1 MIWLPHISFKLR
13 NWFWDSYFRQN
24 STEIVDANWYL
35 DFYLVS
41 SLAGPRPTLG
51 YWQEN
56 SFSCCS
62 CIQGYSPQ
70 GFSLL
75 GRMGW
80 GGLGGR
86 LPPPLDPPPRPTL
99 PNIYSPLP
107 PKVKSLPWSPQ
118 LWNLTHPF
126 LMRSPLEIF
135 FCFRPTH
142 SFYAILPQPPS
153 YPYFFF
159 FLPTHGFGCLS
170 ICCHH
175 YTALKNVISNWV

>member
-86 LPPPLDPPPRPTL
+86 LPPPVVESLFTFPPHQEKFHPLDPPLARPYQIFIPPSHQKSKVFPGLLSYEIWPTL
-99 PNIYSPLP
+99 FWWGHHLKYFFVLDQPTPFMQYFLSLP
-107 PKVKSLPWSPQ
+107 PTHTFSSSSLPMV
-118 LWNLTHPF
+118 L
-126 LMRSPLEIF
+126 
-135 FCFRPTH
+135 
-142 SFYAILPQPPS
+142 A
-153 YPYFFF
+153 
-159 FLPTHGFGCLS
+159 
-170 ICCHH
+170 
-175 YTALKNVISNWV
+175 V